1 MSCTD
6 AGVVNLCSGTPVTVL
21 DLVRQWLDE
30 RQSNMV
36 LDTGRY
42 PYPAYEPFA
51 FWGSR
56 RKLDRLLGT
65 TC

>member
-1 MSCTD
+1 
-6 AGVVNLCSGTPVTVL
+6 VL